1 MTAPYYVTKS
11 PKSIGVAIL
20 LTFLFGPVGLF
31 YASISGGLVMTF
43 TPIVLFLIT
52 MVGIVQ
58 EITHL
63 VFWSAGLLF
72 VFFLTYWLICIIWA
86 TISVN
91 RYNREIEEE
100 AKRQYEIWKLHSE
113 RVPNQ
118 FVVNINRNRA
128 ENNSRQATIPQETS
142 KPNIK
147 AWLKNNPG
155 RTINDYYAI
164 FSS

>member
-58 EITHL
+58 EITLL

-113 RVPNQ
+113 TTPNQ
-118 FVVNINRNRA
+118 FIVNINRNRA
-128 ENNSRQATIPQETS
+128 ENNSRQIPLG
-142 KPNIK
+142 P
-147 AWLKNNPG
+147 L
-155 RTINDYYAI
+155 
-164 FSS
+164 